1 MSVGFVLVLKLR
13 SENQVKSG
21 PLGLQIPLLSG
32 INVIGLSQ
40 LPGALKTTQVT
51 THTYRHTI
59 RNIGMMGQIR
69 VQIRVRSKNIM

>member
-1 MSVGFVLVLKLR
+1 M
-13 SENQVKSG
+13 KSG

-51 THTYRHTI
+51 THTYDKKY
-59 RNIGMMGQIR
+59 RNDGSNKG
-69 VQIRVRSKNIM
+69 SNKG